1 MDEKI
6 KEEQEVKNEKG
17 INEVKATIADLD
29 SLVLED
35 DVDESVFDKPNPLYT
50 TELLNSIKELKGT
63 LTSEQ
68 FNAMVEYV
76 RGGERP
82 DFMDIMLTQTNDKL
96 SELLKVMVMLEL
108 LRLPTLYDYLNSL
121 HSTMLDVNAI
131 KDMSYEDMSKEAT
144 NIQKEIADILSLSM
158 KVTTSLSNSNQ
169 IPTKVERL
177 ANALLAVSDSTRQ
190 RIEEIIAME
199 SK

>member
-6 KEEQEVKNEKG
+6 KEEQEVKNEKD

-35 DVDESVFDKPNPLYT
+35 AVDESVFDKPNPLYT
-50 TELLNSIKELKGT
+50 TELLNSMKELKGT

-82 DFMDIMLTQTNDKL
+82 DFMDIMLTQSNDKL

-108 LRLPTLYDYLNSL
+108 LRLPALYDYLNSL